1 MVMGKYNL
9 DYPQWQQVAIEGP
22 SFVPVPQHLSRP
34 STWELASCQSSGAAM
49 SGVCSFEISVGKI
62 QWFGK
67 QARMSYKKKK
77 TLFASSRRWPRRV
90 SPWALG

>member
-9 DYPQWQQVAIEGP
+9 DYPRWQQAIVGP

-62 QWFGK
+62 QWLGK

-77 TLFASSRRWPRRV
+77 DELAAGQFVHTCW
-90 SPWALG
+90 